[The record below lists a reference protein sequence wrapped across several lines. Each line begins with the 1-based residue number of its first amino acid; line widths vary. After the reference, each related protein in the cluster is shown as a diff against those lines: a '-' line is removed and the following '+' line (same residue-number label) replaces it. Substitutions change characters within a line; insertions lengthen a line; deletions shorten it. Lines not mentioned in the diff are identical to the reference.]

1 MQSTARLRASSQEF
15 EDTREKSGLK
25 FRSKSCHVLAVSP
38 ELTPEKGIRNT
49 ADLAGTACKA
59 SKANTEAA
67 FRPRASPGAKSTCDE
82 FKIDSFAHTDASFK
96 SNPTLFDVSNPGNA
110 GFSGTGGE
118 QRNEAK
124 AKRIRETDRYE
135 KIQRQ
140 MEEKR
145 RGEERRE
152 EKRMKGRS
160 RREEERRGE
169 ERRGEWLMGGKR
181 GRRMRDGE

>member
-1 MQSTARLRASSQEF
+1 MQSAARLRASSQEF

-96 SNPTLFDVSNPGNA
+96 SNPALFDRIYIRSVSDIDA
-110 GFSGTGGE
+110 IDKSV
-118 QRNEAK
+118 A
-124 AKRIRETDRYE
+124 TDLNKNSLIIERSSYE
-135 KIQRQ
+135 
-140 MEEKR
+140 E
-145 RGEERRE
+145 
-152 EKRMKGRS
+152 S
-160 RREEERRGE
+160 RR
-169 ERRGEWLMGGKR
+169 LDSDIK
-181 GRRMRDGE
+181 

>member
-67 FRPRASPGAKSTCDE
+67 FCPRASPGAKSTCDE

-118 QRNEAK
+118 QRNGAK

-145 RGEERRE
+145 RE
-152 EKRMKGRS
+152 EK
-160 RREEERRGE
+160 RRGE
-169 ERRGEWLMGGKR
+169 ERRGEER
-181 GRRMRDGE
+181 GEEDEEEE